1 MSPPAGRPSPEA
13 GFSLVEILVVVAIMA
28 LLATTVALAVLPR
41 LDDSRVGKA
50 QTDIKLFEQALEMY
64 KLDTF
69 SYPRTQDGLQALVSP
84 PAGLSRPDRYRE
96 GGYIRKLELD
106 PWGNPYQYA
115 YPGARAQV
123 EVFSLG
129 ADGLPGG
136 EGLDADIGN
145 WQ

>member
-1 MSPPAGRPSPEA
+1 VTATPRRDSQS

-50 QTDIKLFEQALEMY
+50 RTDIKLFEQALEMY
-64 KLDTF
+64 KLDNFT
-69 SYPRTQDGLQALVSP
+69 YPRTQEGLQALVQP
-84 PAGLSRPDRYRE
+84 PANLQRPDRYRE
-96 GGYIRKLELD
+96 GGYVRKLEVD

-115 YPGARAQV
+115 YPGARAPV

>member
-1 MSPPAGRPSPEA
+1 
-13 GFSLVEILVVVAIMA
+13 VAIMA
-28 LLATTVALAVLPR
+28 LLTTTVALAVLPR
-41 LDDSRVGKA
+41 LDESRVGKA
-50 QTDIKLFEQALEMY
+50 RTDIKLIEQALEMY
-64 KLDTF
+64 KLDNF
-69 SYPRTQDGLQALVSP
+69 AYPRTQEGLQSLIAP
-84 PAGLSRPDRYRE
+84 PASLQRPDRYRT
-96 GGYIRKLELD
+96 GGYVKKLEVD